1 MHMAEYDQHNDAGT
15 SDDHV
20 PSSAPTA
27 SPASAGPVAPATI
40 PTPEQRHQ
48 AHLDGPEPDNPASA
62 HPEATIPESEY
73 SLAEIE
79 QRKARPIWWVVL
91 ALATLLAIILPYG
104 YGRSL
109 AINHTQGV
117 LHYASA
123 MDPRGIA
130 LIAWMV
136 TVLAFMGIG
145 MSIIESHSWFW
156 RAVFVLGLAAEQ
168 LIAGLCLLKMNFWY
182 GTFVIYHHQAILAN
196 AANLGII
203 AAGLGVAVF
212 AILFVAI
219 LVCVKKDSPWNVL
232 THSWSALSMFF
243 IIELIALA
251 IVLFGGLITAV

>member
-1 MHMAEYDQHNDAGT
+1 MPEHNQQADVGSIEDAF
-15 SDDHV
+15 
-20 PSSAPTA
+20 PPT
-27 SPASAGPVAPATI
+27 VAPLAAKSST
-40 PTPEQRHQ
+40 EQRHK
-48 AHLDGPEPDNPASA
+48 AHLDGLEADNPVSA
-62 HPEATIPESEY
+62 HPEATIPESQY

-79 QRKARPIWWVVL
+79 QKKARPIRWVIF
-91 ALATLLAIILPYG
+91 ALAVLLAIILPYG

-117 LHYASA
+117 LHYASM

-136 TVLAFMGIG
+136 TVLAFVGIG

-156 RAVFVLGLAAEQ
+156 RIVFVVGLAAEQ

-182 GTFVIYHHQAILAN
+182 GTFVIYQHQAILAN

-212 AILFVAI
+212 AVFFVAI
-219 LVCVKKDSPWNVL
+219 LVCVKKDSPWNAL

-243 IIELIALA
+243 IIELIAIA
-251 IVLFGGLITAV
+251 VVLFGGLITAV

>member
-1 MHMAEYDQHNDAGT
+1 MHMAEHDQHNDAGT

-243 IIELIALA
+243 ITELIALA

>member
-1 MHMAEYDQHNDAGT
+1 MHMAEHDQHNDAGT

-40 PTPEQRHQ
+40 STPEQRHQ

>member
-1 MHMAEYDQHNDAGT
+1 MTEHNRRDAETT
-15 SDDHV
+15 SGKADRSSV
-20 PSSAPTA
+20 SSASSAPST
-27 SPASAGPVAPATI
+27 TI
-40 PTPEQRHQ
+40 PTAEQRRL
-48 AHLDGPEPDNPASA
+48 AHLDGPESSNPASA
-62 HPEATIPESEY
+62 HPEATIAESEY
-73 SLAEIE
+73 SLADIE
-79 QRKARPIWWVVL
+79 RKKARPIRWVIF
-91 ALATLLAIILPYG
+91 ALAILLAIILPYG

-117 LHYASA
+117 LHYASV

-145 MSIIESHSWFW
+145 MSIIESQSWFW
-156 RAVFVLGLAAEQ
+156 RVVFVVGLAAEQ

-182 GTFVIYHHQAILAN
+182 GTFVIYQHQAVLAN

-212 AILFVAI
+212 SILFVAI
-219 LVCVKKDSPWNVL
+219 LVCVKKDSPWNAL

-243 IIELIALA
+243 IIELVAIAV
-251 IVLFGGLITAV
+251 VLFGGIITAV